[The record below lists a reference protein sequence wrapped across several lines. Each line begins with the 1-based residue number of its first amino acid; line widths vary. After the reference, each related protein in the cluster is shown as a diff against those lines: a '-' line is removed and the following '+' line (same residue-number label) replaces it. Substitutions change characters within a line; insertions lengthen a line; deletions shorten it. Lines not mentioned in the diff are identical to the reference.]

1 MRLLHCATPMIA
13 LAVASDGQAG
23 CAVER
28 KSSGA
33 GHAGENGRLDEGTS
47 RAWGRQQPERQKV
60 LRRCSPTTP
69 AFVWLEAH
77 CVAPE
82 RRPRA
87 GEKPAG
93 TGSGEMALIA
103 LRGNNPR

>member
-28 KSSGA
+28 ESSGA
-33 GHAGENGRLDEGTS
+33 GHAGENGRPDERNKS
-47 RAWGRQQPERQKV
+47 SCAWGRQQPERQKV

-69 AFVWLEAH
+69 AMTTRSQA
-77 CVAPE
+77 
-82 RRPRA
+82 
-87 GEKPAG
+87 
-93 TGSGEMALIA
+93 SG
-103 LRGNNPR
+103 RV